1 VVPLVFKTGRP
12 FFGYFNKDA
21 DLAISWRLCL
31 YFVIF
36 HVASYF
42 SSFAGRGSF
51 LRSNGNKNGNKD
63 RRHVM
68 HIGAEA
74 RRMVVDKDNYG
85 RTALGI
91 KDGRIDFPGMQSAT
105 R

>member
-1 VVPLVFKTGRP
+1 MVPLVFKTGRP

-42 SSFAGRGSF
+42 SSFAGTGSF
-51 LRSNGNKNGNKD
+51 LRSNGNKD